1 MSPSPSGRE
10 TRTHP
15 YHTQHIMT
23 NKEHI
28 REIGALILIG
38 MILLIPTAVLFFSD
52 GGEIRG
58 ITERSEPPEE
68 IRTIHVDG
76 LTFVPV
82 HEEIQPVYEDDPARP
97 RELWQLP
104 PRDILMELI
113 TYPFTYIPP
122 STAKILS
129 LLYLSSGLALLV
141 LYRRTPNRKNP
152 DAASRRQQIHTYI
165 RDHPG
170 KTKQELADALTLPRS
185 SLNYHLNRLLETQTI
200 LAIRYGKQ
208 LHYLP
213 ANTGLTNTQKNLLPL
228 LAKEK
233 DHLLFQTLLN
243 HPALTRNEI
252 AAELNLSRTTTIW
265 YIQKLNRHHLLTTHK
280 HGRTLRYSLTP
291 ETITA
296 YQNITQPLTPPPGP
310 NTA

>member
-1 MSPSPSGRE
+1 MSRSPSGRE

-28 REIGALILIG
+28 REIGVLILIG
-38 MILLIPTAVLFFSD
+38 MILLIPSVYLFFID
-52 GGEIRG
+52 GGQIRG
-58 ITERSEPPEE
+58 IN
-68 IRTIHVDG
+68 
-76 LTFVPV
+76 
-82 HEEIQPVYEDDPARP
+82 DDPATRPSLIGQNIDGLNFTPATGKIQPIYDDTEIVPVAFWQLSP
-97 RELWQLP
+97 REMLL
-104 PRDILMELI
+104 RII
-113 TYPFTYIPP
+113 TYPMAYIPP
-122 STAKILS
+122 SAAKILS
-129 LLYLSSGLALLV
+129 LLYLSSGLGLLV
-141 LYRRTPNRKNP
+141 LYRRTTNRKNP
-152 DAASRRQQIHTYI
+152 DAASRREQIHTYI
-165 RDHPG
+165 SDHPG

-185 SLNYHLNRLLETQTI
+185 SLNYHLNRLLETQNI

-265 YIQKLNRHHLLTTHK
+265 YLQKLNRHHLLTTHK
-280 HGRTLRYSLTP
+280 HDRTLRYSLTP